1 MNHLAEHGPFQEG
14 IITKLYAPKET
25 FDIQK
30 GERCFYTRENALI
43 IDTLRNYI
51 ESHVESHLFPYCITP
66 LLIQAS
72 IHVNTSGQF
81 KGFRDFFLLLFMQPY
96 ELQIH

>member
-1 MNHLAEHGPFQEG
+1 MVLSNMVLSV
-14 IITKLYAPKET
+14 KYYAPKDT
-25 FDIQK
+25 NNIQE

-43 IDTLRNYI
+43 IDTLREYI
-51 ESHVESHLFPYCITP
+51 DNFVSDLFPYCITP

-81 KGFRDFFLLLFMQPY
+81 KGFLKIAKQG
-96 ELQIH
+96 